1 MYRAI
6 ERNKRYSI
14 ALIGLFALIVAA
26 LSIWLSIAAGS
37 PWPAILVIGFTG
49 GYTWWQ

>member
-14 ALIGLFALIVAA
+14 ALIAPFALIVIA
-26 LSIWLSIAAGS
+26 LSIWFSIAAQS
-37 PWPAILVIGFTG
+37 PWPVDRWT
-49 GYTWWQ
+49 